1 MTRTEGGDP
10 DEPTS
15 TTTGTGMS
23 EEFVGRVAG
32 DDPDTGLSGAEK
44 RSRQRAGRT
53 RPLLDGWVVA
63 RRRFTQP

>member
-44 RSRQRAGRT
+44 RSQAT
-53 RPLLDGWVVA
+53 RGKDPP
-63 RRRFTQP
+63 TT